1 MERKTDKSEVYP
13 VRATFFVDLPKQA
26 SYRIKLSVNV
36 LASIADVQRT
46 TTEVYNI

>member
-26 SYRIKLSVNV
+26 S
-36 LASIADVQRT
+36 
-46 TTEVYNI
+46 